1 MKDNNE
7 VDIEHKRKHNKEIN
21 IDLTYNELID
31 NGNVNEGG

>member
-7 VDIEHKRKHNKEIN
+7 VDIERKHKHNKEIN

-31 NGNVNEGG
+31 NGNVNKGG